1 MTENGMEG
9 MGKADSAMDEGMEPA
24 GGRGGGQLYDVEC
37 VIALY
42 ADTSD
47 EHPAIACGMRF
58 GGLSRDGAGA
68 LMTLLERWGDRD
80 PEGLSDAMGMDAGI
94 SLAAAADASCG
105 IVTKCVSLPSGGAGP
120 RALRGVLTASEH
132 IRGCG
137 PAPFLQD
144 PHGYGRKMK
153 CGRAWSLAYVKSLL
167 PDAIDRAEGERS
179 FRWAE
184 GLVLEP

>member
-1 MTENGMEG
+1 MEG
-9 MGKADSAMDEGMEPA
+9 PERRMRDMDAGA

-37 VIALY
+37 VIALWC

-47 EHPAIACGMRF
+47 EHPATMCGIACGMRF
-58 GGLSRDGAGA
+58 GGLTRDGAGA

-120 RALRGVLTASEH
+120 RALRGALTAPEH

-137 PAPFLQD
+137 PAPFLQV
-144 PHGYGRKMK
+144 PHGYERKMK
-153 CGRAWSLAYVKSLL
+153 RGHARSLAYVKSLL

>member
-1 MTENGMEG
+1 MEG
-9 MGKADSAMDEGMEPA
+9 PERRMRHMDAGA

-37 VIALY
+37 VIALWC

-47 EHPAIACGMRF
+47 EHPAVMCGIACGMRF

-120 RALRGVLTASEH
+120 RALRGVLTAPEH

-137 PAPFLQD
+137 SAPFLQV
-144 PHGYGRKMK
+144 PHWYGMK
-153 CGRAWSLAYVKSLL
+153 RGRARSRAYAKSLL
-167 PDAIDRAEGERS
+167 PDAIDRAERERS